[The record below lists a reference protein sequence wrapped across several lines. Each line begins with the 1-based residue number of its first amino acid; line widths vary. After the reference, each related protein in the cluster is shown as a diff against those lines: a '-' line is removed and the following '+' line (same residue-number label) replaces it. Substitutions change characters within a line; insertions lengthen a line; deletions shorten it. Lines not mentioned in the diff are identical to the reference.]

1 MVTIATVRVFKANMA
16 SLAGDVFV
24 LHFRM
29 GSFSSGV
36 VAAVVVVVD
45 SSLPADFEFV
55 DVEFV
60 DFEFVDLTLL
70 FLVVWRAPMSLVN
83 PSVVVSSVVVSSVDG
98 SSASRAASLNGSADK
113 PVDTRFD
120 KNFPRLT

>member
-1 MVTIATVRVFKANMA
+1 MA

-45 SSLPADFEFV
+45 SSLPAGFEF
-55 DVEFV
+55 EFV
-60 DFEFVDLTLL
+60 DFEFADFTLL

-83 PSVVVSSVVVSSVDG
+83 PSVDGSSVDG
-98 SSASRAASLNGSADK
+98 SSVSRAASLNGSADK